1 MNIANYHNVY
11 FIGIGGIGMS
21 AIARW
26 CKRSGYNVAGY
37 DRTETNLTTKL
48 IKEGIDIHFDD
59 EVTAIPAS
67 FLEDKAN
74 TLVIYT
80 PAIPKSHKGFNYL
93 KDNGFELIKRSV
105 ALGVITQSMQTVA
118 VAGTHGKTTTSSMI
132 AHILKFAGMDIAAFL
147 GGIATN
153 YESNFIANE
162 TLTDNTIA
170 VVEADEFDRSFLTLN
185 PNIAVVTS
193 ADADHLDIYGDA
205 NSLQSSFKDFIK
217 QVKSTGEL
225 FISEKI
231 ADQLVEPNTSLKT
244 NKYGIN
250 RGQFFASNIT
260 MNNGFFVFDYRDE
273 LHNIDGIRLGV
284 PGFHNVEN
292 ATVAI
297 AVALKL
303 GVSPE
308 KVKEAIADY
317 LGVKRRFEFVIK
329 SEKLVFVDDY
339 AHHPVEIEAFL
350 KSLKALYPYRKI
362 TAIFQPHL
370 FTRTR
375 DFAEGFA
382 ESLSLADELI
392 LLEIYP
398 AREEPIEGVNATML
412 LDKVTAKSKMLSTK
426 EGLIEEL
433 KHRKLEVVAT
443 IGAGDIDKL
452 VAPIGNELK
461 EQYHVA

>member
-1 MNIANYHNVY
+1 MKIENYHNVY

-37 DRTETNLTTKL
+37 DRTETDLTASL
-48 IKEGIDIHFDD
+48 IREGIIIHFDD
-59 EVTAIPAS
+59 DVNSIPENFIS
-67 FLEDKAN
+67 DNSK

-80 PAIPKSHKGFNYL
+80 PAIPKAHKGFNYL

-118 VAGTHGKTTTSSMI
+118 VAGTHGKTTTSSMM

-162 TLTDNTIA
+162 KLTDNTIA

-205 NSLQSSFKDFIK
+205 NSLQTSFKEFIK
-217 QVKSTGEL
+217 KVKQTGEL

-231 ADQLVEPNTSLKT
+231 ANELVDNKTELKV

-260 MNNGFFVFDYRDE
+260 MSNGFFVFDYRDE
-273 LHNIDGIRLGV
+273 LHNIDSIRLGV

-303 GVSPE
+303 GVTPE
-308 KVKEAIADY
+308 KVKEAIANY
-317 LGVKRRFEFVIK
+317 KGVKRRFEFVIK
-329 SEKLVFVDDY
+329 SENLVFVDDY

-350 KSLKALYPYRKI
+350 KSLKALYPDRKV

-370 FTRTR
+370 FSRTR
-375 DFAEGFA
+375 DFADGFA

-412 LDKVTAKSKMLSTK
+412 LDKVTAKSKVLCSKEALVDELS
-426 EGLIEEL
+426 G
-433 KHRKLEVVAT
+433 RKLEVVAT

-452 VAPIGNELK
+452 VTPISNQLK
-461 EQYHVA
+461 KQYHVA

>member
-1 MNIANYHNVY
+1 VNIANYHNVY

-37 DRTETNLTTKL
+37 DRTETNLTTQL

-80 PAIPKSHKGFNYL
+80 PAIPKTHKGFNYL

-162 TLTDNTIA
+162 NLTDNTIA

-303 GVSPE
+303 GVCPE

-350 KSLKALYPYRKI
+350 KSLKALYPDRKV

-370 FTRTR
+370 FSRTR
-375 DFAEGFA
+375 DFADGFA

-398 AREEPIEGVNATML
+398 AREEPIDGVDSSML
-412 LDKVTAKSKMLSTK
+412 LSKVSGDSKMLCSK
-426 EGLIEEL
+426 EALVQEL
-433 KHRKLEVVAT
+433 AGRKLEVVAT

-452 VAPIGNELK
+452 VTPIGNHLK